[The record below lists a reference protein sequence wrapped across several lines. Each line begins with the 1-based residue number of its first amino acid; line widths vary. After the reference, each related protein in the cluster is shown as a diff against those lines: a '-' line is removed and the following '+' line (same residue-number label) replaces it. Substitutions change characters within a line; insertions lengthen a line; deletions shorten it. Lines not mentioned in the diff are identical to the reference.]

1 MEEAAERARAELEAT
16 FAASGI
22 ATERLRPHFGLAFAP
37 GTIDLS
43 QPLPPA
49 VDE

>member
-1 MEEAAERARAELEAT
+1 MEAAERARVELEAT
-16 FAASGI
+16 LASGGI
-22 ATERLRPHFGLAFAP
+22 ATQRLRPHFGLAFAP
-37 GTIDLS
+37 GAVDLS